1 MTKITEVVANL
12 DVIANRT
19 VLLLVAVTL
28 YLHCLPCGAQVQTS
42 NTPDVAVAQ
51 IFLDVPDRNR
61 TSEFEQGLIKHIAWL
76 KANHEVW
83 TWLTWEVL
91 TGKDSGKYIV
101 GSFGHKWEDFDSHE
115 AFNRTASVSFK
126 QSVGPALSSS
136 SCTFYVL
143 RTDLSLSAE
152 PSVPSK
158 FEQLN
163 IFDVRP
169 EGAREFSQSIR
180 KMNAALKQTNFVSE
194 SFLSPNSAGGHSRWY
209 FMTNGG
215 QGPQYVLA
223 TDRNSYSDFNP
234 VEASLDDVMEQ
245 VYGKD
250 QGDSIMANVR
260 KTFVH
265 VYSELVR
272 FRPDLSYRPAA
283 QP

>member
-1 MTKITEVVANL
+1 MTNHVAAARIIMLLFAIAFSLQCATSNAHGQATNTA
-12 DVIANRT
+12 DVS
-19 VLLLVAVTL
+19 V
-28 YLHCLPCGAQVQTS
+28 AQV
-42 NTPDVAVAQ
+42 
-51 IFLDVPDRNR
+51 FLDVSESSRRN
-61 TSEFEQGLIKHIAWL
+61 EFEEGMAKHLEWL

-83 TWLTWEVL
+83 TWFTWEVL
-91 TGKDSGKYIV
+91 TGRDTGKYIV
-101 GSFGHKWEDFDSHE
+101 ASFGHKWEDFDSHE
-115 AFNRTASVSFK
+115 RFDSAANANFK
-126 QSVGPALSSS
+126 QSVGPALRSS

-152 PSVPSK
+152 PSTPPK

-163 IFDVRP
+163 IFAVRP

-215 QGPQYVLA
+215 EGPQYVLA
-223 TDRNSYSDFNP
+223 TDRNSYSDFRP
-234 VEASLDDVMEQ
+234 VETSLDDVMEK

-250 QGDSIMANVR
+250 QGDSIMSNVR

-265 VYSELVR
+265 VYSELLR
-272 FRPDLSYRPAA
+272 FRPELSYRPAA
-283 QP
+283 GP

>member
-1 MTKITEVVANL
+1 VVTNK
-12 DVIANRT
+12 DIAASKT
-19 VLLLVAVTL
+19 IALLFAIAF
-28 YLHCLPCGAQVQTS
+28 CLQHPTCSAQAQAT
-42 NTPDVAVAQ
+42 NATDVAVAQ
-51 IFLDVPDRNR
+51 VFLDVSESSRR
-61 TSEFEQGLIKHIAWL
+61 SEFEEGMAKHVAWL
-76 KANHEVW
+76 KANHESW

-91 TGKDSGKYIV
+91 TGRDTGKYIV
-101 GSFGHKWEDFDSHE
+101 GSFGHKWEDFDAHDTFS
-115 AFNRTASVSFK
+115 AAANLNFK
-126 QSVGPALSSS
+126 QSVGPALRSS

-143 RTDLSLSAE
+143 RTDLSLSTE
-152 PSVPSK
+152 PGTPPK

-180 KMNAALKQTNFVSE
+180 KMNAAQKQTNFGSE

-223 TDRNSYSDFNP
+223 TDRTTYSDFRP
-234 VEASLDDVMEQ
+234 VGTSLDDVMEN

-250 QGDSIMANVR
+250 AGDSIMTNVR

-265 VYSELVR
+265 VYSELLR
-272 FRPDLSYRPAA
+272 FRPDLSYRPGGE
-283 QP
+283 P

>member
-1 MTKITEVVANL
+1 MNL
-12 DVIANRT
+12 HFFASRT
-19 VLLLVAVTL
+19 IFLLVASSF
-28 YLHCLPCGAQVQTS
+28 CLQPPCGAQVQAQS
-42 NTPDVAVAQ
+42 MPDVAVAQ
-51 IFLDVPDRNR
+51 VFIDVPDNNR
-61 TSEFEQGLIKHIAWL
+61 KSDFEQGMSKHLAWL

-83 TWLTWEVL
+83 TWLTWEIL
-91 TGKDSGKYIV
+91 TGKDSGKYLV
-101 GSFGHKWEDFDSHE
+101 GTFGHKWEDFDSHE
-115 AFNRTASVSFK
+115 AFSSAADVSFK
-126 QSVGPALSSS
+126 KSVGTAMSSS

-143 RTDLSLSAE
+143 RPDLSLSAE
-152 PSVPSK
+152 PGAPSK
-158 FEQLN
+158 FKQLN

-215 QGPQYVLA
+215 EGPQYVLA
-223 TDRNSYSDFNP
+223 TDRNSYSDFKP
-234 VEASLDDVMEQ
+234 VETSLDDVMEQ
-245 VYGKD
+245 IYGKD
-250 QGDSIMANVR
+250 QGDSIMTNVR

-265 VYSELVR
+265 VYSELLR